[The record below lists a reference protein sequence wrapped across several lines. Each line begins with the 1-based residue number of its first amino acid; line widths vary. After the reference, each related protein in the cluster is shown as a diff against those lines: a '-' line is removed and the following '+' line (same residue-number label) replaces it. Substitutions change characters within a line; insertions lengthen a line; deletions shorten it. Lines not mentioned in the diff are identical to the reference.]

1 MTTKTINFEGPFS
14 CGPSLQQACNAVSIV
29 LVEARWHGEDV
40 QTWSV
45 DVRGKHSD
53 IIRLKELLRGGH
65 RAIVE
70 AEASKLDRQMNGYLP
85 PRAADYAGRPL
96 DPDNAV

>member
-53 IIRLKELLRGGH
+53 IIRLKEPCGVVIAPSWRLR
-65 RAIVE
+65 
-70 AEASKLDRQMNGYLP
+70 LP
-85 PRAADYAGRPL
+85 SWTGR
-96 DPDNAV
+96 